1 MSHLW
6 WILSISYFIAT
17 PQICCGK
24 YFFLGISLVANLIL
38 TGTGNTHRLA
48 LCTWWVGLCTLLT
61 RSAHTVT
68 HLILAGTGNTNW
80 LAVYTCWV
88 GLCTLLTSSKLSP
101 VKALTRQSSHW
112 VRALIESELSCIEAE
127 LSLSQSYIEAG
138 LHWGRASMRQSLK
151 LSPVR
156 AIPSQNSHWVRAVI
170 ESELSCIESELS
182 LSQTSWVRAALSQSF
197 NKSELESLTS
207 QSSRKSELSLSQ
219 SSHWVRA

>member
-1 MSHLW
+1 MNHLW

-17 PQICCGK
+17 PQIFCGK

-61 RSAHTVT
+61 RSAHTVAHLIVT
-68 HLILAGTGNTNW
+68 GTGNTNRLAVYTCWMGLCTLLTRSAHTVAHLILAGTGNTNW

-112 VRALIESELSCIEAE
+112 VRALIESELSCIE
-127 LSLSQSYIEAG
+127 
-138 LHWGRASMRQSLK
+138 
-151 LSPVR
+151 
-156 AIPSQNSHWVRAVI
+156 
-170 ESELSCIESELS
+170 SELS
-182 LSQTSWVRAALSQSF
+182 LRQTSWVRAALSQSF